1 MKNISLIVEKANVRN
16 TEVVDLPVGNL
27 HAGELLLHV
36 DKFAFTA
43 NNVTYAVLGDRIGYW
58 QFFPVADRPDWFR
71 TPVWGFADVV
81 ESKSSEIAVAERI
94 YGYLPMS
101 EYLVV
106 RPQAVSDHAFT
117 DTTPHRQDLPMV
129 YNQYQRVTDRDG
141 AISEDE
147 RAILSP
153 VFGTSFLLADFLADN
168 AYFDAS
174 TVLIASA
181 SSKTGLGLA
190 QLLSGEASPVQV
202 TGITSQRNRS
212 FVSSLGTYD
221 HVVTYDALAEL
232 DTSEPTVLV
241 DMAGSGKVIGEIH
254 ERYGDKLAFSSIVGV
269 THWEAGRPPK
279 GLPGPKPTMFFGPG
293 QVEKRFEDWGADEY
307 RRRAAAATERLYR
320 SSRDWLNIEYR
331 EGGEA
336 VAEAFLSVV
345 NGETPANVAYMF
357 RMGEKA

>member
-1 MKNISLIVEKANVRN
+1 MRNTSLIVEKANVRS
-16 TEVVDLPVGNL
+16 TELVDLPVSAVGD
-27 HAGELLLHV
+27 GELLLHV

-43 NNVTYAVLGDRIGYW
+43 NNVTYAVLGERIGYW
-58 QFFPVADRPDWFR
+58 QFFPVPDRPEWFR

-81 ESKSSEIAVAERI
+81 ESNLAEIPVGERI

-106 RPQAVSDHAFT
+106 RPDSVSDRAFT
-117 DTTPHRQDLPMV
+117 DATPHRAQLPMV
-129 YNQYQRVTDRDG
+129 YNQYQLIKDRGG

-168 AYFDAS
+168 QYFGAS

-190 QLLSGEASPVQV
+190 ELLSGTASSVRVVGV
-202 TGITSQRNRS
+202 TAQRNRT
-212 FVSSLGTYD
+212 FVTSLGTYD
-221 HVVTYDALAEL
+221 SVVTYDTLSEL
-232 DTSEPTVLV
+232 DTDERTVLV
-241 DMAGSGKVIGEIH
+241 DMAGSGTVIGEIH
-254 ERYGDKLAFSSIVGV
+254 ERFGDKLAFSSIVGV

-331 EGGEA
+331 VGGPA
-336 VAEAFLSVV
+336 VAETFLSVV
-345 NGETPANVAYMF
+345 NGATPANVAYMF
-357 RMGEKA
+357 RMGDSV